1 MSHSHDHHG
10 IIADLTHAE
19 QHMHEYRNYRKLFVV
34 GSIGAIAEFLIAL
47 ILAHS
52 VSAQA
57 DAIHAL
63 THVSLYALACLVTR
77 QIVIRGMNAHQAYH
91 HHKKFLSH
99 FALLIFVGLVWIC
112 YMSISKLASP
122 ETVVSSYMLIGVSVG
137 LCANII
143 SLKILNRISKLKS
156 ETAPTHKTH
165 RLLSLDAWGD
175 STFSVIVLITS
186 LASLLFPSLP
196 IRIIDPM
203 ISLGAVVW
211 IGWSGVQILRG
222 KKI

>member
-19 QHMHEYRNYRKLFVV
+19 QHMHEYRNYCKLFVV

-63 THVSLYALACLVTR
+63 THVSLYAVACLVTR
-77 QIVIRGMNAHQAYH
+77 QIVVHRMDIHQAYH
-91 HHKKFLSH
+91 YHKKFLH
-99 FALLIFVGLVWIC
+99 YFALLIFGGLAWIC
-112 YMSISKLASP
+112 YMAIAKLTSHEA
-122 ETVVSSYMLIGVSVG
+122 VVSSYMLIGVSVG
-137 LCANII
+137 LCANVI
-143 SLKILNRISKLKS
+143 SLKILINIANIHGKVASK
-156 ETAPTHKTH
+156 HKTH

-175 STFSVIVLITS
+175 FAISVIVLITS
-186 LASLLFPSLP
+186 IASLLFPLLP
-196 IRIIDPM
+196 VNIIDPI
-203 ISLGAVVW
+203 ISLGAVGW
-211 IGWSGVQILRG
+211 IGWSGIHILVDN
-222 KKI
+222 K